1 MGFDL
6 LAAAG
11 AEVSQAAPL
20 LSAAS
25 LGALLTL
32 TLMEIVLG
40 IDNVV
45 FVAIQVGKLPPDQQA
60 KGRFIGMGLAMVF
73 RLGLLMGISW
83 VMGLTSTLFDLPP
96 VLQDLLYEHQP
107 GKTGPSGRD
116 IILLAGGLFLMY
128 KASTEIFEKL
138 EGESHEQHGTGGASR
153 SKFAA
158 IIIQLILLD
167 IIFSLDSVITA
178 VGMAQRLDIMIIAMI
193 LAMVVM
199 LISVGAVSDFVQRHP
214 SVKILALSFLN
225 LIGMMLLLEGTGMHV
240 NKGYIYSAMGFS
252 LLVEMLNLRYRKKQ
266 KPVHLHEPTLE
277 DVPHEK

>member
-1 MGFDL
+1 MGIEV
-6 LAAAG
+6 LASVAGGAAQD
-11 AEVSQAAPL
+11 VPL
-20 LSAAS
+20 FSIAS

-45 FVAIQVGKLPPDQQA
+45 FVAIQVGKLPKEQQA
-60 KGRFIGMGLAMVF
+60 KGRTIGMGLALIF
-73 RLGLLMGISW
+73 RLALLFCISW
-83 VMGLTSTLFDLPP
+83 VMGLKATLFALPESM
-96 VLQDLLYEHQP
+96 QQLLYSHEA

-116 IILLAGGLFLMY
+116 LILLAGGLFLIY

-138 EGESHEQHGTGGASR
+138 EGESHAAHGPAGGGASFG
-153 SKFAA
+153 S

-178 VGMAQRLDIMIIAMI
+178 VGMVPRIEIMVTAMIIAV
-193 LAMVVM
+193 LVM
-199 LISVGAVSDFVQRHP
+199 LVSVGAVSDFVQRHP

-225 LIGMMLLLEGTGMHV
+225 LIGMMLLMEGVGMHV

-252 LLVEMLNLRYRKKQ
+252 LFVELLNLRYRKKR
-266 KPVHLHEPTLE
+266 KPVELHEPTLE
-277 DVPHEK
+277 DAQK